1 MKKVT
6 WIVFLLFYGTL
17 VAQKT
22 VIDTSNSTY
31 RSNLTSYYEAQI
43 LKTKA
48 VIEKIEDRKIR
59 KQFIENYTQNTTD
72 FKALIKKGIFIEHE
86 SYSDLVQNI
95 FQNIKKNN
103 SGYNFE
109 DIKILLSA
117 NKEINAYNSGDG
129 IVVLNLPLIY
139 NINNQYEL
147 AFVICHEI
155 SHQKLN
161 HVYNHMYKSC
171 KIENSAEI
179 KNKTQQ
185 IDNQKY
191 NKGAL
196 ASELVKKIVYRS
208 RKESR
213 QNEKSADSL
222 GYILFKNSYP
232 EYDSYALETL
242 RTLKKIDVVK
252 DSLQQTDFEKLFE
265 TPTLKFKSDWMIS
278 DLSNYNYQKTKR
290 FWDVDSLRTHPDC
303 DQRILHLQK
312 AFKIQEKNKPFEASV
327 FNNTRKNAG
336 YEAVFELYF
345 LEEFGYS
352 LYETLLQLK
361 KNPLDLFYRKMVYD
375 NLLKLQEARNN
386 YTLNRFLETENP
398 KFSQS
403 YNQFLCLIRNLRKT
417 EMNEFITYYK
427 PKL

>member
-1 MKKVT
+1 MKKGF
-6 WIVFLLFYGTL
+6 WIVFLLFCGTL
-17 VAQKT
+17 IAQKT
-22 VIDTSNSTY
+22 VIDTSNSGYKST
-31 RSNLTSYYEAQI
+31 LISYYENQI

-48 VIEKIEDRKIR
+48 LIEKIDDRKIR

-95 FQNIKKNN
+95 FQTIKKNN
-103 SGYNFE
+103 SGYNFDE
-109 DIKILLSA
+109 IKILLSV

-129 IVVLNLPLIY
+129 IVVLNLPIIY
-139 NINNQYEL
+139 NIKNQYEL
-147 AFVICHEI
+147 AFVLCHEI

-161 HVYNHMYKSC
+161 HVYNHIYKSC
-171 KIENSAEI
+171 TLENSAEI

-185 IDNQKY
+185 IDKQKY

-196 ASELVKKIVYRS
+196 ASELFKKIVYGS
-208 RKESR
+208 RKASR

-232 EYDSYALETL
+232 EYDSYAVETL
-242 RTLKKIDVVK
+242 RTLKKIDIVK
-252 DSLQQTDFEKLFE
+252 DSLQQIDFEKLFE
-265 TPTLKFKSDWMIS
+265 TPSLKFKTDWLIS
-278 DLSNYNYQKTKR
+278 DLSNYNYQKAKR

-312 AFKIQEKNKPFEASV
+312 AFKIQEKNKSFDASV
-327 FNNTRKNAG
+327 FNNSRKNAG

-345 LEEFGYS
+345 LEDYGNS

-361 KNPLDLFYRKMVYD
+361 KNPVDLFYRKMVYD
-375 NLLKLQEARNN
+375 NLLKLQVARNN

-398 KFSQS
+398 KFTQS

-427 PKL
+427 SKL